1 MTRRKTLWVGL
12 KIAFLYLFMQ
22 VFGSGA
28 PYMNAFAEK
37 VRTYVRD
44 IEFDYMTWT
53 LDAVQIKLIQA
64 SLSAVDYLDL
74 DQQRQVVLDYLGLV
88 GRIQTAEAHM
98 ADIYANPDVGD
109 PEISS
114 TLVHIQLEEYYKERS
129 QLGPLAESV
138 MQNMVSEVVKELG
151 FTSGGQ
157 PLPPILYHSTP
168 LPWDLIVSPRE
179 VIRQDASIQLETELN
194 VEQHVAIEEEVD
206 QGLGVSS
213 LVVPIG
219 GIGVY
224 PTMVAQTTD
233 LPWLAEV
240 VGHEWMHN
248 YLTFRPLGML
258 YAESPELRTMNE
270 TAANIAGNEFGHA
283 LIAKYFPEYLPPPPP
298 QPPPPSE
305 GDQAPVEEAPPE
317 PPVFDF
323 RAEMHETR
331 VNVDALLAEGK
342 IKEAEDYMEAR
353 RQFFWDN
360 GFHIRKLNQA
370 YFAFHGAYADTPL
383 GAAGEDPVGAAVRA
397 LWAQSDSLYDFIHT
411 MAWLTSFESLQE
423 VLGD

>member
-1 MTRRKTLWVGL
+1 MSRRKQLWVL
-12 KIAFLYLFMQ
+12 TKIVFLYLFMQ
-22 VFGSGA
+22 AFGSGN

-53 LDAVQIKLIQA
+53 LDAFQVKAAQA
-64 SLSAVDYLDL
+64 SLSTVDYMDL
-74 DQQRQVVLDYLGLV
+74 EQQRQVVLDYLDLV
-88 GRIQTAEAHM
+88 GQIQTAEAHI
-98 ADIYANPDVGD
+98 ADIYANPYVRD
-109 PEISS
+109 PENSS
-114 TLVHIQLEEYYKERS
+114 TPVRIQLEGLYNQRRL
-129 QLGPLAESV
+129 LGPVAESV
-138 MQNMVSEVVKELG
+138 MQNMVAEVVKELG

-168 LPWDLIVSPRE
+168 LPWALIVSPRE
-179 VIRQDASIQLETELN
+179 AIRQDANIQLETELD
-194 VEQHVAIEEEVD
+194 VEQHAVIEDEID
-206 QGLGVSS
+206 LGLEVSS

-219 GIGVY
+219 GVGVY
-224 PTMVAQTTD
+224 PTMVAQTTN

-248 YLTFRPLGML
+248 YLTLRPLGML
-258 YAESPELRTMNE
+258 YNESPELRTMNE
-270 TAANIAGNEFGHA
+270 TVANIAGDEISYA
-283 LIAKYFPEYLPPPPP
+283 LIAKYFPEYLPPPPAP
-298 QPPPPSE
+298 PSDAEQPP
-305 GDQAPVEEAPPE
+305 QEEAPPE
-317 PPVFDF
+317 PPLFDF

-331 VNVDALLAEGK
+331 VRVDALLAEGK
-342 IKEAEDYMEAR
+342 IQEAEEYMEVR
-353 RQFFWDN
+353 RQFFWEK

-383 GAAGEDPVGAAVRA
+383 GAAGEDPVGAAVRR
-397 LWAQSDSLYDFIHT
+397 LWAQSDTLYDFIHT